1 LFLGPLVAPAVRK
14 RAEIDGVAG
23 SEFADRVE
31 RLIAPSLADMGYTVV
46 RILMTGQQR
55 PTLQIMAERSDGRGM
70 TVDDCAEISRV
81 VSALLDVEDPVRGA
95 YTLEVSSPGIDRPL
109 VKPGDFARFAGHVA
123 RVETRMPI
131 DGRRRFRGTL
141 VATTERGVRM
151 GVEGAEVE
159 LPFDAIEKAKLVI
172 TDALIAETMKQAE
185 SARK

>member
-1 LFLGPLVAPAVRK
+1 
-14 RAEIDGVAG
+14 
-23 SEFADRVE
+23 
-31 RLIAPSLADMGYTVV
+31 
-46 RILMTGQQR
+46 
-55 PTLQIMAERSDGRGM
+55 
-70 TVDDCAEISRV
+70 
-81 VSALLDVEDPVRGA
+81 
-95 YTLEVSSPGIDRPL
+95 
-109 VKPGDFARFAGHVA
+109 VA